1 MSPFLLPGRIET
13 NFATLRLDGILY
25 MLLSVLLFTTANV
38 LVKTIGYLPTTQIV
52 FLRSVI
58 SLILCAGYVVYRG
71 FPFFGVNRKWLII
84 RGVSGMIGLTLFFY
98 TLQHIPLATATVIQ
112 YLSPVF
118 TVLLALFYLQQKV
131 RPVQWVFI
139 AMALGGVIV
148 VNGLDPDVPLRFVL
162 IGVIS
167 AFFASVA
174 YLATIKCKASDHP
187 VLIVMYFHLLATPIM
202 GGVSMLDWTPVSWPE
217 VLTGLAVGVL
227 SVIAQVAMAVAIMR
241 EDASLVTPFKY
252 VGAAIAWGVGVVL
265 FDEHIGVLGI
275 LGIAIVTSGVILNT
289 LARRYRW

>member
-217 VLTGLAVGVL
+217 VLTGLAVGLL

-252 VGAAIAWGVGVVL
+252 VGAVIAWGVGVVL

>member
-1 MSPFLLPGRIET
+1 LLPGRIET

>member
-1 MSPFLLPGRIET
+1 LSPFLLPGRIET